1 MLTKNA
7 DKSAVVVQ
15 WLLFLLLLMTF
26 QISSVSDISTV
37 NIYIVVWAVT
47 YQYCFFKRESQE
59 PTSDEGS
66 SDQVP
71 TQLQEATSPVVVN
84 FPIKQLQQDGMH
96 KDEAG
101 ISPDNVNGIELVVA
115 TVQKDAEQI
124 STPLVLADGQGDD
137 DVEANSPQTQEQQ
150 GLVAQEPDPASPLV
164 GKKKKPRLIFLDNVK
179 TFLTAMVV
187 FHHCSCAF
195 GACDQ
200 TAMPLVIGLNS
211 ARTVAKK
218 VLMDSV
224 IIINSVYFMPLF
236 FFISAYFV
244 PSSYKKKGGA
254 AFRLGRRKRILYP
267 ALFLLLIWS
276 PGLYAIGQYV
286 GRQHNPENFATA
298 VSYSMGNAGPGWFL
312 FWLLLLNWVYTSIVE
327 ASPSSS
333 GENKEQMPFPGTMKR
348 MAYGIALGLILR
360 FSETLLRPTP
370 AMGMFAMMPLGP
382 GSFMIQMFMFYLGFV
397 AKKNGWLEK
406 DLTEQLDISLPLHL
420 CFVLVEYAALFALD
434 GRMYSPAYPSFLSN
448 FWVISATL
456 VIGSMLTLDMSLA
469 VLMVFQKWFNRE
481 NNFTKKLARSAYAVY
496 IIHVAIILPLQL
508 VFIAIYKDDMVF
520 SDVISGSYGSP
531 VGEGLN
537 KGLNINYA
545 GGYVVVSIAAQLVVW
560 PVSYALTRLPY
571 FRDII

>member
-1 MLTKNA
+1 MTIQVSSFSNSYTVGAVNA
-7 DKSAVVVQ
+7 YI
-15 WLLFLLLLMTF
+15 L
-26 QISSVSDISTV
+26 VS
-37 NIYIVVWAVT
+37 AVT
-47 YQYCFFKRESQE
+47 YQYCFFKRGSREE
-59 PTSDEGS
+59 PTSNEVS
-66 SDQVP
+66 SDQVS
-71 TQLQEATSPVVVN
+71 TQVQQEATSPVVN
-84 FPIKQLQQDGMH
+84 LFPIKQ
-96 KDEAG
+96 DEAG
-101 ISPDNVNGIELVVA
+101 TSSPDNVNDIELVA
-115 TVQKDAEQI
+115 TTFQKDAVREQI
-124 STPLVLADGQGDD
+124 STPQDRQGHN

-150 GLVAQEPDPASPLV
+150 GLVVVTQEPTDTASPLV
-164 GKKKKPRLIFLDNVK
+164 AKKKKPRLIFLDNVK

-200 TAMPLVIGLNS
+200 TAMPLVIGLFS

-218 VLMDSV
+218 MLMDSV

-298 VSYSMGNAGPGWFL
+298 VTYTMGNAGPGWFL

-333 GENKEQMPFPGTMKR
+333 GENKEHMPFPGTMKR

-360 FSETLLRPTP
+360 FSETLLRATP
-370 AMGMFAMMPLGP
+370 GMGMFAMMPLGP
-382 GSFMIQMFMFYLGFV
+382 ASFLTQMFMFYLGFV

-434 GRMYSPAYPSFLSN
+434 ARMYLPAYPSFLSN
-448 FWVISATL
+448 FWVVSL
-456 VIGSMLTLDMSLA
+456 VISSMLTLDMSLA

-496 IIHVAIILPLQL
+496 IIHVAIILPLEL

-520 SDVISGSYGSP
+520 SDLIGSP
-531 VGEGLN
+531 VGG
-537 KGLNINYA
+537 GLNINYV
-545 GGYVVVSIAAQLVVW
+545 GGYVVVAIASQLVVW

-571 FRDII
+571 LRDII